1 MARWVL
7 EEAEIPIQ
15 TKLKGDPEKVVFP
28 VAELVHTGDA
38 SSLRGGEGRKGT
50 EKKLFRKRPQV

>member
-15 TKLKGDPEKVVFP
+15 TKLKGDPEKVAFP

-38 SSLRGGEGRKGT
+38 SPLRDGGRRKGT
-50 EKKLFRKRPQV
+50 EEKLFRKRPQV